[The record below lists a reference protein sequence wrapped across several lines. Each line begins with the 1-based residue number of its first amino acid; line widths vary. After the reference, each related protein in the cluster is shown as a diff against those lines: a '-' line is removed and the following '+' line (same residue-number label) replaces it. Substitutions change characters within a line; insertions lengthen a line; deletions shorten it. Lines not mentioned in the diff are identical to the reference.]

1 MEATIG
7 AGTHG
12 AHGVPDAFDHPRG
25 LFCNRTLNLRKIG
38 AVGYDMD
45 YTLVHYHVA
54 LWEERAH
61 AYIKNGLAKEG
72 WPVDDLVF
80 DPDLVVQ
87 GLVVDTERGNV
98 VKANRFG
105 YVKRAFHGTRPL
117 PFDEQRQAY
126 RRTLV
131 DLHDRR
137 WRFMNTLFSIS
148 EASIYLQLVD
158 KLDAGELPDRIGYDD
173 LYEAVRHALDAAHL
187 EGLLKAEILADPARF
202 VDVDPEVPLA
212 LLDQKLAGKKVLLI
226 TNSEWTYAAPLLA
239 YAFDP
244 HLPGDMTWRDLFDLA
259 IVGARKPAFFDQQA
273 PAFEVVGEDE
283 EGRAVLRTV
292 NGVLEEGRAYVGG
305 NAALVEASLG
315 LRGSEILYVG
325 DHVYADVKASK
336 SVLRWRTALVL
347 RPLEDEIAAFDAW
360 RGQQARLTAMMAEKE
375 RLEAYFSALRLERQ
389 RNAEGYGP
397 QTDRSLDWL
406 DARMAEAR
414 ERLLVLDAAIGPL
427 AVESSQLV
435 NPRWGPL
442 MWAGNDKSH
451 LARQIEASA
460 DVYTARVSNFLHYT
474 PFVYLRSPRG
484 SLPHDLATP
493 QDRGLEAAAHDL
505 GVEDFGPD
513 DGREPPGGDGLSPES
528 AAR

>member
-1 MEATIG
+1 MEATVG
-7 AGTHG
+7 SGTHG
-12 AHGVPDAFDHPRG
+12 VPGVPDAFDHPRG
-25 LFCNRTLNLRKIG
+25 LFCNRTLNLRKIQ

-54 LWEERAH
+54 LWEERAY
-61 AYIKNGLAKEG
+61 AYIKNGLAKQG

-117 PFDEQRQAY
+117 PYEEQREVY

-148 EASIYLQLVD
+148 EAGIYLQLVD
-158 KLDAGELPDRIGYDD
+158 KLDAGELPDAIGYDE
-173 LYEAVRHALDAAHL
+173 LHQIVRRTLDKAHL
-187 EGLLKAEILADPARF
+187 EGLLKAEILADPDRF
-202 VDVDPEVPLA
+202 VERDPDVPLT
-212 LLDQKLAGKKVLLI
+212 LLDQKESGKKVILI
-226 TNSEWTYAAPLLA
+226 TNSEWEYAAPILR

-244 HLPGDMTWRDLFDLA
+244 FLPGDMTWRDLFDLA
-259 IVGARKPAFFDQQA
+259 IVGARKPDFFDQQA
-273 PAFEVVGEDE
+273 PAFEVVGEDDD
-283 EGRAVLRTV
+283 GRAVLRS
-292 NGVLEEGRAYVGG
+292 NAGPLDEGRVYVGG

-325 DHVYADVKASK
+325 DHVFADVKASK

-347 RPLEDEIAAFDAW
+347 RPLEDEIEAMDAW
-360 RGQQARLTAMMAEKE
+360 RDEQDRLTLLMREKE

-389 RNAEGYGP
+389 RNVGGYGP
-397 QTDRSLDWL
+397 QTDRDADWL
-406 DARMAEAR
+406 GERITQVR
-414 ERLLVLDAAIGPL
+414 ERLLELDAEIAPL
-427 AVESSQLV
+427 AAASARLV
-435 NPRWGPL
+435 NESWGPL

-484 SLPHDLATP
+484 TLPHDHRTP
-493 QDRGLEAAAHDL
+493 QDPGLEAASREMGL
-505 GVEDFGPD
+505 
-513 DGREPPGGDGLSPES
+513 DGLGGDG
-528 AAR
+528 AREE

>member
-1 MEATIG
+1 MEATVG
-7 AGTHG
+7 TGTHG
-12 AHGVPDAFDHPRG
+12 VPGVPDAFEHPRG
-25 LFCNRTLNLRKIG
+25 LFCNRTLNLRKIQ

-54 LWEERAH
+54 LWEERAY
-61 AYIKNGLAKEG
+61 AYIKNGLKKQG

-87 GLVVDTERGNV
+87 GLVIDTERGNV

-117 PFDEQRQAY
+117 PYGEQKKAY

-148 EASIYLQLVD
+148 EAGIFLQLVD
-158 KLDAGELPDRIGYDD
+158 KLDAGELPPGLGYDD
-173 LYEAVRHALDAAHL
+173 LYATIRQTLDAAHL
-187 EGLLKAEILADPARF
+187 EGLLKAEILDTPDRF
-202 VDVDPEVPLA
+202 VERDADIPLT
-212 LLDQKLAGKKVLLI
+212 LLDQKMSGKKVLLI
-226 TNSEWTYAAPLLA
+226 TNSEWEYAAPILA

-244 HLPGDMTWRDLFDLA
+244 FLPNDMTWRDLFDLA

-273 PAFEVVGEDE
+273 PAFQVVGEDD
-283 EGRAVLRTV
+283 EGRAVLRSHP
-292 NGVLEEGRAYVGG
+292 GPLEEGHVYVGG

-325 DHVYADVKASK
+325 DHVFADVKASK

-347 RPLEDEIAAFDAW
+347 RPLEDEIEAMDAW
-360 RGQQARLTAMMAEKE
+360 RSDQERLTAMMAEKE

-389 RNAEGYGP
+389 RNQEGYGP
-397 QTDRSLDWL
+397 QTERSPTWL
-406 DARMAEAR
+406 GDQITAVR
-414 ERLLVLDAAIGPL
+414 ERLLVLDAEIAPI
-427 AVESSQLV
+427 AAASSRLV

-460 DVYTARVSNFLHYT
+460 DIYTARVSNFLHYT

-484 SLPHDLATP
+484 TLPHDAASA
-493 QDRGLEAAAHDL
+493 QDAGLEEAADRMGL
-505 GVEDFGPD
+505 
-513 DGREPPGGDGLSPES
+513 DGFGDGVSGDAPD
-528 AAR
+528 A

>member
-1 MEATIG
+1 MEATVG
-7 AGTHG
+7 TGTHG
-12 AHGVPDAFDHPRG
+12 PEAGVPEAFEHPRG
-25 LFCNRTLNLRKIG
+25 LFCNRTLNLRKIQ

-54 LWEERAH
+54 LWEERAYS
-61 AYIKNGLAKEG
+61 YIKDGLKKQG

-87 GLVVDTERGNV
+87 GLVVDTELGNV

-117 PFDEQRQAY
+117 PYDEQRAAY

-148 EASIYLQLVD
+148 EAGIYLQLVD
-158 KLDAGELPDRIGYDD
+158 KLDAGELPTGIGYDD
-173 LYEAVRHALDAAHL
+173 LYATIRRTLDEAHL
-187 EGLLKAEILADPARF
+187 EGLLKADILADPDRF

-212 LLDQKLAGKKVLLI
+212 LLDQKEAGKKVILI
-226 TNSEWTYAAPLLA
+226 TNSEWEYAAPILT

-244 HLPGDMTWRDLFDLA
+244 HLPGDMTWQDLFDLA
-259 IVGARKPAFFDQQA
+259 IVGARKPAFFDEQA
-273 PAFEVVGEDE
+273 PAFEVVGEDDR
-283 EGRAVLRTV
+283 GRAVLRSAS
-292 NGVLEEGRAYVGG
+292 GMLEEGRAYVGG
-305 NAALVEASLG
+305 NAALIEASLG

-325 DHVYADVKASK
+325 DHVFADVKASK

-347 RPLEDEIAAFDAW
+347 RPLEDEIKALDAW
-360 RGQQARLTAMMAEKE
+360 RDEQVRLTALMEEKE

-389 RNAEGYGP
+389 RNEADYGP
-397 QTDRSLDWL
+397 KTDRSAAWL
-406 DARMAEAR
+406 SARISEIR
-414 ERLLVLDAAIGPL
+414 ERLLVIDAEIAPL
-427 AVESSQLV
+427 AAASSRLV
-435 NPRWGPL
+435 NERWGPL

-484 SLPHDLATP
+484 TLPHDQASV
-493 QDRGLEAAAHDL
+493 QDGALDAAAHDMGL
-505 GVEDFGPD
+505 
-513 DGREPPGGDGLSPES
+513 GDGFAGDSPN
-528 AAR
+528 A

>member
-1 MEATIG
+1 MEATVG
-7 AGTHG
+7 TGTHG
-12 AHGVPDAFDHPRG
+12 TGHVPDAFEHPRG
-25 LFCNRTLNLRKIG
+25 LFCNRTLNLRKIQ

-61 AYIKNGLAKEG
+61 SYIKDGLVAQG

-117 PFDEQRQAY
+117 PYDEQRRAY

-148 EASIYLQLVD
+148 EAGIYLQLVD
-158 KLDAGELPDRIGYDD
+158 KLDAGLLPARVGYDD
-173 LYEAVRHALDAAHL
+173 LYEAVRRTLDAAHL
-187 EGLLKAEILADPARF
+187 EGLLKAEILADPDRF
-202 VDVDPEVPLA
+202 VDPDPDVPLA
-212 LLDQKLAGKKVLLI
+212 LLDQKESGKKVLLI
-226 TNSEWTYAAPLLA
+226 TNSEWEYAAPILT

-244 HLPGDMTWRDLFDLA
+244 HLPGEMTWRDLFDLA
-259 IVGARKPAFFDQQA
+259 IVGARKPAFFAEQA
-273 PAFEVVGEDE
+273 PAFEVVGEDN
-283 EGRAVLRTV
+283 EGRAVLRTQA
-292 NGVLEEGRAYVGG
+292 GPLEEGRAYVGG
-305 NAALVEASLG
+305 NAGLVEASLG

-325 DHVYADVKASK
+325 DHVFADVKTSK

-347 RPLEDEIAAFDAW
+347 RPLEDEIGTLDAW
-360 RGQQARLTAMMAEKE
+360 RGEQERLTAMMAEKE

-389 RNAEGYGP
+389 RNARGYGP
-397 QTDRSLDWL
+397 QTERSADWL
-406 DARMAEAR
+406 SAQIAATRD
-414 ERLLVLDAAIGPL
+414 RLLVLDAEIAPL
-427 AVESSQLV
+427 AEASGRLV

-474 PFVYLRSPRG
+474 PFVYLRSQRG
-484 SLPHDLATP
+484 SLPHDHATA
-493 QDRGLEAAAHDL
+493 QDAGLEEAANAMGL
-505 GVEDFGPD
+505 ERGF
-513 DGREPPGGDGLSPES
+513 GDGSDGEAPEG
-528 AAR
+528 

>member
-1 MEATIG
+1 MEATVG
-7 AGTHG
+7 TGTHG
-12 AHGVPDAFDHPRG
+12 APGVPDAFQHPRG
-25 LFCNRTLNLRKIG
+25 LFCNRTLNLRKIQ

-54 LWEERAH
+54 LWEERAY
-61 AYIKNGLAKEG
+61 AYIKNGLKKQG

-87 GLVVDTERGNV
+87 GLVIDTEKGNV

-105 YVKRAFHGTRPL
+105 YVKRAYHGTQPL
-117 PFDEQRQAY
+117 PYSEQKKTY

-148 EASIYLQLVD
+148 EAGIYLQLVD
-158 KLDAGELPDRIGYDD
+158 KLDAGELPTGVGYDD
-173 LYEAVRHALDAAHL
+173 LYATIRQTLDAAHL
-187 EGLLKAEILADPARF
+187 EGLLKAEILAAPDRF
-202 VDVDPEVPLA
+202 VARDPDVPLT
-212 LLDQKLAGKKVLLI
+212 LLDQKMSGKKVLLI
-226 TNSEWTYAAPLLA
+226 TNSEWEYAAPILS

-244 HLPGDMTWRDLFDLA
+244 FLPDDMTWRDLFDLA
-259 IVGARKPAFFDQQA
+259 IVGARKPDFFDQQA
-273 PAFEVVGEDE
+273 PAFQVVGEDE
-283 EGRAVLRTV
+283 EGRGVLRSHS
-292 NGVLEEGRAYVGG
+292 GLLEEGHVYVGG

-325 DHVYADVKASK
+325 DHVFADVKASK

-347 RPLEDEIAAFDAW
+347 RPLEDEIEAMDAW
-360 RGQQARLTAMMAEKE
+360 RGDQEKLSAMMREKE

-389 RNAEGYGP
+389 RNEAGYGP
-397 QTDRSLDWL
+397 QTERSAEWL
-406 DARMAEAR
+406 TEQIAAVR
-414 ERLLVLDAAIGPL
+414 ERLLVLDAEIAPL
-427 AVESSQLV
+427 AAAASQLV

-460 DVYTARVSNFLHYT
+460 DIYTARVSNFLHYT

-484 SLPHDLATP
+484 TLPHDDASP
-493 QDRGLEAAAHDL
+493 QDAGLEEAATQM
-505 GVEDFGPD
+505 GMGKGF
-513 DGREPPGGDGLSPES
+513 GDGVQGQAPE
-528 AAR
+528 A

>member
-1 MEATIG
+1 MDATIG
-7 AGTHG
+7 TGTHG
-12 AHGVPDAFDHPRG
+12 AAGIPDAFEHPRG
-25 LFCNRTLNLRKIG
+25 LFCNRTLNLRKIQ
-38 AVGYDMD
+38 AIGYDMD

-54 LWEERAH
+54 LWEERAY
-61 AYIKNGLAKEG
+61 AYIKDGLARLG

-117 PFDEQRQAY
+117 PYDEQRHAY

-148 EASIYLQLVD
+148 EAGIYLQLVD
-158 KLDAGELPDRIGYDD
+158 KLDAGELPERIGYPE
-173 LYEAVRHALDAAHL
+173 LYETIRQSLDAAHL
-187 EGLLKAEILADPARF
+187 EGLLKAEILADPDRF
-202 VDVDPEVPLA
+202 VEREAEIPLA
-212 LLDQKLAGKKVLLI
+212 LLDQKMAGKKLLLI
-226 TNSEWTYAAPLLA
+226 TNSEWEYAAPILR

-244 HLPGDMTWRDLFDLA
+244 FLPGDMTWRDLFDLA
-259 IVGARKPAFFDQQA
+259 IVGARKPAFFDERA
-273 PAFEVVGEDE
+273 PAFEVVGEDGD
-283 EGRAVLRTV
+283 GRAVLRGH
-292 NGVLEEGRAYVGG
+292 NGMLEEDRVYVGG
-305 NAALVEASLG
+305 HAALVEASLG

-347 RPLEDEIAAFDAW
+347 RPLEDEIEALDAW
-360 RGQQARLTAMMAEKE
+360 RGTQQRLSVLMTEKE

-389 RNAEGYGP
+389 RNDQGYGP
-397 QTDRSLDWL
+397 QTERSAQWLSDQIGAIRARLVRL
-406 DARMAEAR
+406 DAEA
-414 ERLLVLDAAIGPL
+414 GPL
-427 AVESSQLV
+427 AVEASRLV

-460 DVYTARVSNFLHYT
+460 DIYTARVSNFLHYT

-484 SLPHDLATP
+484 TLPHDHAAP
-493 QDRGLEAAAHDL
+493 QDVGLEAAAHDL
-505 GVEDFGPD
+505 GVEDFG
-513 DGREPPGGDGLSPES
+513 GGD
-528 AAR
+528 

>member
-1 MEATIG
+1 MEATVG
-7 AGTHG
+7 TGTHG
-12 AHGVPDAFDHPRG
+12 PGGAGVPDAFEHPRG
-25 LFCNRTLNLRKIG
+25 LFCNRTLNLRKIA

-54 LWEERAH
+54 LWEERAYS
-61 AYIKNGLAKEG
+61 YIKDGLAAQG
-72 WPVDDLVF
+72 WPVGGLVF

-87 GLVVDTERGNV
+87 GLVIDTERGNV

-105 YVKRAFHGTRPL
+105 YVKRAFHGTAPL
-117 PFDEQRQAY
+117 AYEDQKRAY

-158 KLDAGELPDRIGYDD
+158 LLDAGALPDRLGYDD
-173 LYEAVRHALDAAHL
+173 LYQTVRRTLDAAHL
-187 EGLLKAEILADPARF
+187 EGLLKAEILADPDRF
-202 VDVDPEVPLA
+202 VDVDPDVPLA
-212 LLDQKLAGKKVLLI
+212 LLDQKEAGKKVLLI
-226 TNSEWTYAAPLLA
+226 TNSEWEYAAPLLT

-244 HLPGDMTWRDLFDLA
+244 HLPGGMTWRDLFDLA
-259 IVGARKPAFFDQQA
+259 IVGARKPAFFSEAA
-273 PAFEVVGEDE
+273 PAFEVVGTDDD
-283 EGRAVLRTV
+283 GRARLRTQA
-292 NGVLEEGRAYVGG
+292 GLLEEGRAYVGG

-315 LRGSEILYVG
+315 LAGSEILYVG
-325 DHVYADVKASK
+325 DHVFADVKASK

-347 RPLEDEIAAFDAW
+347 RPLEDEIDAFDAW
-360 RGQQARLTAMMAEKE
+360 RGEQERLTTLMAEKE

-389 RNAEGYGP
+389 RNAGAYGP
-397 QTDRSLDWL
+397 QTDRSPDWL
-406 DARMAEAR
+406 SERIVRTR
-414 ERLLVLDAAIGPL
+414 ERLLTIDAEIAPL
-427 AVESSQLV
+427 AVASSRLV

-484 SLPHDLATP
+484 TLAHDHATP
-493 QDRGLEAAAHDL
+493 QAPGLEQAADEMGL
-505 GVEDFGPD
+505 DDFGDGTAGSPPD
-513 DGREPPGGDGLSPES
+513 
-528 AAR
+528 A

>member
-7 AGTHG
+7 TGTHG
-12 AHGVPDAFDHPRG
+12 TAGIPEAFEHPRG
-25 LFCNRTLNLRKIG
+25 LFCNRTLNLRKIQ

-54 LWEERAH
+54 LWEERAYS
-61 AYIKNGLAKEG
+61 YIKDGLKKQG

-87 GLVVDTERGNV
+87 GLVVDTELGNV

-105 YVKRAFHGTRPL
+105 YVKRAYHGTRPL
-117 PFDEQRQAY
+117 RYDEQKAAY
-126 RRTLV
+126 RRALV

-148 EASIYLQLVD
+148 EAGIYLQLVD
-158 KLDAGELPDRIGYDD
+158 KLDQGELPTGVGYDD
-173 LYEAVRHALDAAHL
+173 LYATIRRTLDAAHL
-187 EGLLKAEILADPARF
+187 EGLLKADILAHPDRY
-202 VDVDPEVPLA
+202 VDVDPDVPLT
-212 LLDQKLAGKKVLLI
+212 LLDQKESGKKVLLI
-226 TNSEWTYAAPLLA
+226 TNSEWEYAAPILT

-244 HLPGDMTWRDLFDLA
+244 HLPAGMTWRDLFDLA
-259 IVGARKPAFFDQQA
+259 IVGARKPAFFDEQA

-283 EGRAVLRTV
+283 EGRAVLRS
-292 NGVLEEGRAYVGG
+292 NPGLLEEGRAYVGG

-325 DHVYADVKASK
+325 DHVFADVRASK
-336 SVLRWRTALVL
+336 SMLRWRTALVL
-347 RPLEDEIAAFDAW
+347 RPLEDEIEAMDAW
-360 RGQQARLTAMMAEKE
+360 RGEQERLTALMDEKE

-389 RNAEGYGP
+389 RNEAGYGP
-397 QTDRSLDWL
+397 QTGRSPAWL
-406 DARMAEAR
+406 SEQIGMIR
-414 ERLLVLDAAIGPL
+414 ERLLTIDAEIGPL
-427 AVESSQLV
+427 AVAASRLV
-435 NPRWGPL
+435 NERWGPL

-484 SLPHDLATP
+484 TLPHDVVGP
-493 QDRGLEAAAHDL
+493 QDAALEEAAKDMGL
-505 GVEDFGPD
+505 
-513 DGREPPGGDGLSPES
+513 GDGFAGDRPD
-528 AAR
+528 A

>member
-1 MEATIG
+1 MEATVS

-12 AHGVPDAFDHPRG
+12 APGIPDAFEHPRG
-25 LFCNRTLNLRKIG
+25 LFCNRTLNLRKIQ

-54 LWEERAH
+54 LWEERAY
-61 AYIKNGLAKEG
+61 AYIKSGLEKQG
-72 WPVDDLVF
+72 WPVEDLVF

-105 YVKRAFHGTRPL
+105 YVKRAFHGTEPL
-117 PFDEQRQAY
+117 GYQDQREAY

-131 DLHDRR
+131 DLNDRR

-148 EASIYLQLVD
+148 EAGIYLQLVD
-158 KLDAGELPDRIGYDD
+158 KLDAGELPDGLGYDD
-173 LYEAVRHALDAAHL
+173 LYGIVRRTLDEAHL
-187 EGLLKAEILADPARF
+187 EGLLKAEILADPDRF
-202 VDVDPEVPLA
+202 VDVDPDVPLA
-212 LLDQKLAGKKVLLI
+212 LLDQKAAGKKVLLI
-226 TNSEWTYAAPLLA
+226 TNSEWEYAAPLLA

-244 HLPGDMTWRDLFDLA
+244 YLPDGMTWRDLFDLA
-259 IVGARKPAFFDQQA
+259 IVGARKPAFFDQAA
-273 PAFEVVGEDE
+273 PAFEVVGQDDD
-283 EGRAVLRTV
+283 GRAVLRSH
-292 NGVLEEGRAYVGG
+292 GGPLEEGRVYVGG

-347 RPLEDEIAAFDAW
+347 RPLEDEIEAMNAW
-360 RGQQARLTAMMAEKE
+360 SDEQDRITAMMREKE
-375 RLEAYFSALRLERQ
+375 RLEAYFSALRLEKQ
-389 RNAEGYGP
+389 RNEEGYGP
-397 QTDRSLDWL
+397 QTDRAPGWL
-406 DARMAEAR
+406 ADRITEVR
-414 ERLLVLDAAIGPL
+414 ERLVALDAEIAPL
-427 AVESSQLV
+427 AEASSQLV
-435 NPRWGPL
+435 NRQWGPL

-484 SLPHDLATP
+484 TLPHDHATP
-493 QDRGLEAAAHDL
+493 QEAGLEAAARQMDL
-505 GVEDFGPD
+505 DDFS
-513 DGREPPGGDGLSPES
+513 GGDGANEE
-528 AAR
+528 

>member
-1 MEATIG
+1 MEATIST
-7 AGTHG
+7 GTHG
-12 AHGVPDAFDHPRG
+12 AHGVPDAFEHPRG
-25 LFCNRTLNLRKIG
+25 LFCNRTLNLRKIQ

-54 LWEERAH
+54 LWEERAY
-61 AYIKNGLAKEG
+61 AYIKNGLDKMG

-117 PFDEQRQAY
+117 GYDEQRTAY

-131 DLHDRR
+131 DLSERR

-148 EASIYLQLVD
+148 EAGIYLQLVD
-158 KLDAGELPDRIGYDD
+158 KLDAGELPAGLGYDD
-173 LYEAVRHALDAAHL
+173 LYDTIRQSLDAAHL
-187 EGLLKAEILADPARF
+187 EGLLKAEILADPDRF
-202 VDVDPEVPLA
+202 VDVDPDVPLA
-212 LLDQKLAGKKVLLI
+212 LLDQKHAGKKVLLI
-226 TNSEWTYAAPLLA
+226 TNSEWEYAAPVLE

-259 IVGARKPAFFDQQA
+259 IVSARKPAFFSEGA
-273 PAFEVVGEDE
+273 PAFEVVGQDD
-283 EGRAVLRTV
+283 EGRAVLRSHA
-292 NGVLEEGRAYVGG
+292 GMLEEGRVYVGG

-325 DHVYADVKASK
+325 DHVFADVRASK
-336 SVLRWRTALVL
+336 NVLRWRTALIL

-360 RGQQARLTAMMAEKE
+360 RGEQARLTAMMAEKE
-375 RLEAYFSALRLERQ
+375 RLEAYYSALRLERQ
-389 RNAEGYGP
+389 RNEAGYGP
-397 QTDRSLDWL
+397 QTARS
-406 DARMAEAR
+406 AEWIAERIGQTR
-414 ERLLVLDAAIGPL
+414 ERLLVLDAEIGPL
-427 AVESSQLV
+427 AVASSRLV
-435 NPRWGPL
+435 NESWGPL

-484 SLPHDLATP
+484 TLPHDRETP
-493 QDRGLEAAAHDL
+493 QDAGLEAAADDL
-505 GVEDFGPD
+505 GVDGFGEM
-513 DGREPPGGDGLSPES
+513 GNGE
-528 AAR
+528 